1 MLTLSMS
8 TASSYFGEFFSKPLE
23 DGPAILEIG
32 GMSMTSRVADWGR
45 DVVEPIE
52 HARFFEEGGVELATN
67 LTNSLAP
74 QVLWLHTTDADFNFI
89 DKARSVLHQQLSRG
103 GVAVLDGDLQDVS
116 WDANA
121 FKEEFSSYRV
131 TFEQGQTGSEIT
143 LRPAEEGQRS
153 AVDQEAFVQDVV
165 PPEAA
170 APASDPRGASA
181 ISFDPEVPQ
190 HVGAALAR
198 LHQNLGHPENR
209 DLTRHLRYAGADQAV
224 LKASKSL
231 KCQTCARCKR
241 PAAPKP
247 ATLPSLLDFN
257 QMVSLDVVHV
267 FDSQRVRHELLSVI
281 DHSTTFHL
289 VKRIQGHSSAD
300 FEAGFVDLWGRVFG
314 PPKTI
319 FADLET
325 GLQAG
330 LSRYAE
336 FCGSKLRA
344 AAGQAHWQVGNV
356 ERHGRWYQEMLQKV
370 VDEQSVTEADID
382 LAVVST
388 CAAKNELR
396 RKHGFSPSMAVFGRE
411 PRYPEELEGGHDDEL
426 FMEILSSDRQ
436 RQREV
441 ALRTAA
447 RVAFFQTR
455 QDSKFR
461 RALIRRARVHRGG
474 FVIGSRS
481 EGPRMA
487 AGEAQELSWAK
498 KVEISGSVL
507 EINDSF
513 NNRIA
518 RADLEKLLG
527 MEPDDPEAYT
537 NGDEDEDGNEE
548 DMEYE
553 FDFTDL
559 EPEAPEADEGKER
572 GHQREA
578 DRVDLP
584 PPPVPKR
591 VRRKGPGEH
600 LQTAM
605 MLKRCLTE
613 RSREKQ
619 REKELPWHCIPP
631 ELHGEFKRAEQKQVQ
646 DHYDH
651 SALTPLTLAESDKI
665 RASIPGDR
673 ILTSRFAYKDK
684 NYARRKVDAAIPWLS
699 PADKEEMSAL
709 KDALSA
715 VLPVDE
721 WLDNLFEYLV
731 QMAISADEVTID
743 QELYASGRLFTV
755 DIHKDQ
761 HDLDPATRE
770 QTIDNM
776 SAIGALSWLASQTR
790 PDLQAGVS
798 MAQQLQR
805 QPLVEDLKF
814 TNSLVK
820 KAQTHRSEC
829 LRLKPIDLEDFE
841 ILAYHDDEL
850 DGLIENDPFRNK
862 ERKAK
867 RAASKVASQ
876 FGVLIALADRKC
888 TFGEEGHASVLEW
901 RSSSVKRVCRST
913 FAAETMACTEG
924 VETGQYVRS
933 FFCSLL
939 QGKLLKVE
947 DLQGQHLRCL
957 SALGYRSRG
966 SETESE
972 LGEYNRR
979 HKSAQAAKSST

>member
-1 MLTLSMS
+1 MWVEDGPQPVLHGQAAAPKDPYVLELPNGDLVNGGWYSALHTPTLFPGHLRHFVEDWSGDRFAITAYTPRGRDALSRDKRDLLRSFGFPVGRPELKGRMDIAPADREATVRPKKSIRKKLWKQALQASAMLTLSMS

-507 EINDSF
+507 AGDVTW
-513 NNRIA
+513 
-518 RADLEKLLG
+518 LL
-527 MEPDDPEAYT
+527 
-537 NGDEDEDGNEE
+537 
-548 DMEYE
+548 
-553 FDFTDL
+553 L
-559 EPEAPEADEGKER
+559 
-572 GHQREA
+572 
-578 DRVDLP
+578 
-584 PPPVPKR
+584 
-591 VRRKGPGEH
+591 
-600 LQTAM
+600 
-605 MLKRCLTE
+605 
-613 RSREKQ
+613 
-619 REKELPWHCIPP
+619 
-631 ELHGEFKRAEQKQVQ
+631 
-646 DHYDH
+646 
-651 SALTPLTLAESDKI
+651 
-665 RASIPGDR
+665 SI
-673 ILTSRFAYKDK
+673 
-684 NYARRKVDAAIPWLS
+684 
-699 PADKEEMSAL
+699 
-709 KDALSA
+709 
-715 VLPVDE
+715 
-721 WLDNLFEYLV
+721 
-731 QMAISADEVTID
+731 
-743 QELYASGRLFTV
+743 
-755 DIHKDQ
+755 
-761 HDLDPATRE
+761 
-770 QTIDNM
+770 
-776 SAIGALSWLASQTR
+776 
-790 PDLQAGVS
+790 
-798 MAQQLQR
+798 
-805 QPLVEDLKF
+805 
-814 TNSLVK
+814 
-820 KAQTHRSEC
+820 
-829 LRLKPIDLEDFE
+829 
-841 ILAYHDDEL
+841 
-850 DGLIENDPFRNK
+850 
-862 ERKAK
+862 
-867 RAASKVASQ
+867 
-876 FGVLIALADRKC
+876 
-888 TFGEEGHASVLEW
+888 
-901 RSSSVKRVCRST
+901 
-913 FAAETMACTEG
+913 
-924 VETGQYVRS
+924 
-933 FFCSLL
+933 
-939 QGKLLKVE
+939 
-947 DLQGQHLRCL
+947 
-957 SALGYRSRG
+957 
-966 SETESE
+966 
-972 LGEYNRR
+972 
-979 HKSAQAAKSST
+979 